1 MCLSSSLLT
10 IILAIQT
17 EKDPLPSFRSDLFP
31 APSLCEGKFTDLRIL
46 LRPGCE
52 VVKGY
57 IN

>member
-1 MCLSSSLLT
+1 MCVSFSLLT

-46 LRPGCE
+46 LSPSCE
-52 VVKGY
+52 VVKG
-57 IN
+57 